1 MKLVEAPASGLVP
14 LFRSN
19 QQHTLL
25 CFLFVLT
32 PDGHMTMTQLAAA
45 TGISASTVSREV
57 ARLETA
63 GIVIV
68 ETIGRAKLVRPNWTS
83 PMAQPLR
90 MMLTQ
95 TCGPLCELGALYSI
109 PGVWS
114 VFLFGSW
121 AERYQGTPGPY
132 PNDVDVLVIGTDI
145 VDVFS
150 VQTVCSRASRDLQKY
165 TGGPPL
171 DINPV
176 IITIEQWNHVPGE
189 NAFLERVK
197 AGALVDV
204 PRRVTYVTTEAV
216 PVVAG
221 QR

>member
-1 MKLVEAPASGLVP
+1 MEAPGSGFVP
-14 LFRSN
+14 LFRSE

-25 CFLFVLT
+25 CFLFVLM
-32 PDGHMTMTQLAAA
+32 PDSHMTMTQLAAT
-45 TGISASTVSREV
+45 TGISPSTVSREV

-63 GIVIV
+63 EIVVV
-68 ETIGRAKLVRPNWTS
+68 ETIGRAKLVRPNWDS

-95 TCGPLCELGALYSI
+95 TCGPLRELGALYEI
-109 PGVWS
+109 AGVRS
-114 VFLFGSW
+114 VWIFGSW

-132 PNDVDVLVIGTDI
+132 PNDVDVLLVGTAN
-145 VDVFS
+145 VDVLA
-150 VQTVCSRASRDLQKY
+150 VQTVCSRATRELQKL
-165 TGGPPL
+165 TAGPPL

-176 IITIEQWNHVPGE
+176 VITIDEWAEGPTP

-197 AGALVDV
+197 GGALV
-204 PRRVTYVTTEAV
+204 AV
-216 PVVAG
+216 PKPATMAAAAKAG

>member
-1 MKLVEAPASGLVP
+1 MP
-14 LFRSN
+14 LFRSD
-19 QQHTLL
+19 QQHALL
-25 CFLFVLT
+25 CFLFVLM
-32 PDGHMTMTQLAAA
+32 PDGHLTMTQLADA

-57 ARLETA
+57 ARLQTA
-63 GIVIV
+63 GIVTV
-68 ETIGRAKLVRPNWTS
+68 ETIGRAKLVTANWAS
-83 PMAQPLR
+83 PMAHPLR

-95 TCGPLCELGALYSI
+95 TCGPVFELGALCTV
-109 PGVWS
+109 PGVVS

-121 AERYQGTPGPY
+121 AERYHGTPGPY

-145 VDVFS
+145 VDLLA
-150 VQTVCSRASRDLQKY
+150 VQTVCSRASRDLQAY

-176 IITIEQWNHVPGE
+176 VITIQEWVTDPSP

-197 AGALVDV
+197 AGPLVEV
-204 PRRVTYVTTEAV
+204 LRPATYGTTEAV

>member
-1 MKLVEAPASGLVP
+1 MKVVEAPVSGLVP
-14 LFRSN
+14 LFRSD

-25 CFLFVLT
+25 CFLFVLM

-68 ETIGRAKLVRPNWTS
+68 ETIGRAKLVTPNWAS

-109 PGVWS
+109 PGVRS

-121 AERYQGTPGPY
+121 AERYLGTSGPY
-132 PNDVDVLVIGTDI
+132 PNDVDVLVIGTD
-145 VDVFS
+145 VVEPFS
-150 VQTVCSRASRDLQKY
+150 VQTVCSRAARDLQRY
-165 TGGPPL
+165 AGGPPL

-189 NAFLERVK
+189 NTFLERVK

-204 PRRVTYVTTEAV
+204 PRPVTYVTNEAV

>member
-1 MKLVEAPASGLVP
+1 MP
-14 LFRSN
+14 LFRSD

-25 CFLFVLT
+25 CFLFVLM
-32 PDGHMTMTQLAAA
+32 PAGHMTMTQLATA

-68 ETIGRAKLVRPNWTS
+68 ETIGRAKLVTPNWAS

-95 TCGPLCELGALYSI
+95 TCGPLSELGPLYRV
-109 PGVWS
+109 PGVSS

-145 VDVFS
+145 VDVLA
-150 VQTVCSRASRDLQKY
+150 VQTVCSRASRELQKM
-165 TGGPPL
+165 TGGPSL

-176 IITIEQWNHVPGE
+176 IITIEQWMHAPSE
-189 NAFLERVK
+189 NTFLDRVK
-197 AGALVDV
+197 AGGLVEV
-204 PRRVTYVTTEAV
+204 PRPATYATAEPV
-216 PVVAG
+216 PVLSG